1 MQFQGF
7 WIDDVTLDGQSLTDG
22 RSLRGWKSV
31 TQIHPVEVENWFVRL
46 IAIDETGHQVMIG
59 SVPLDA
65 TFDGSLGDANL
76 DAIIGTTAG
85 TVAAVVTYE
94 DSTETVLQT
103 APYTLTVNG
112 VVQPGG

>member
-1 MQFQGF
+1 
-7 WIDDVTLDGQSLTDG
+7 
-22 RSLRGWKSV
+22 
-31 TQIHPVEVENWFVRL
+31 VEVENWFVRL

-65 TFDGSLGDANL
+65 NFDGSLGDANL
-76 DAIIGTTAG
+76 DAIIGITAG